1 MALTA
6 MPHLKQLHAPV
17 RPERVLRPSFILVLC
32 ALAPAC
38 KESAPPPPATTTAP
52 AAAPAPAAHT
62 KWGVI
67 EGRVRL
73 TGTPPAPARQPTTGT
88 VVSVCGEET
97 EERSLVVDAEGG
109 VAHAVVS
116 LKDGSALPA
125 SANPAPE
132 PVLDQ
137 KQCVYDPP
145 VLAARAGSTLVIRNS
160 DPLVHNVRAASG
172 TNRAFFN
179 VAMPLEGMTVRRQ
192 LPAEPGEV
200 PIHCDIHPWMRAR
213 VRTFDHGYFA
223 TSAADGRFRLEVPEG
238 THTVVIWH
246 ERLPAQSHTVTVRTG
261 ETVQVDSSWAA
272 TDLK

>member
-1 MALTA
+1 MALAA
-6 MPHLKQLHAPV
+6 MLHLKQLHAPV
-17 RPERVLRPSFILVLC
+17 RPERVLRPSFVIVLC
-32 ALAPAC
+32 ALTPAC
-38 KESAPPPPATTTAP
+38 KESASPPPATTTSPAIAP
-52 AAAPAPAAHT
+52 AATNT

-73 TGTPPAPARQPTTGT
+73 AGTPPAPARQPTIGT

-97 EERSLVVDAEGG
+97 EERTLVVGSGG
-109 VAHAVVS
+109 ALAHTVVS
-116 LKDGSALPA
+116 LRDGHALPA
-125 SANPAPE
+125 SARAAPE

-145 VLAARAGSTLVIRNS
+145 VLAARTGSTLVIRNS

-179 VAMPLEGMTVRRQ
+179 VAMPLEGMTVKRQ

-213 VRTFDHGYFA
+213 VRTFNHEYFA
-223 TSAADGRFRLEVPEG
+223 TSGADGRFQLEVPEG
-238 THTVVIWH
+238 THTLVLWH
-246 ERLPAQSHTVTVRTG
+246 ERLPEQARTVTVRAG
-261 ETVQVDSSWAA
+261 ERVQVDAEWPVA
-272 TDLK
+272 DLK

>member
-1 MALTA
+1 M
-6 MPHLKQLHAPV
+6 
-17 RPERVLRPSFILVLC
+17 LRPSFILVLC

-38 KESAPPPPATTTAP
+38 KESAPPPPATTAAP
-52 AAAPAPAAHT
+52 AAPPAPAAHT

-67 EGRVRL
+67 EGRIQL
-73 TGTPPAPARQPTTGT
+73 SGTPPTPARQPTIGT

-97 EERSLVVDAEGG
+97 EERSLVVGAEGG

-116 LKDGSALPA
+116 LKDGKALPA
-125 SANPAPE
+125 PVRPAPE

-145 VLAARAGSTLVIRNS
+145 VLAAKTGSTLVIRNS

-179 VAMPLEGMTVRRQ
+179 VAMPLEGMSVRRQ

-223 TSAADGRFRLEVPEG
+223 TSGADGRFRLEVPEG
-238 THTVVIWH
+238 THTVVVWH
-246 ERLPAQSHTVTVRTG
+246 ERLPEQLHTVTVRTG
-261 ETVQVDSSWAA
+261 ETVQVDARWAT

>member
-1 MALTA
+1 ML
-6 MPHLKQLHAPV
+6 HLKQLHAPV
-17 RPERVLRPSFILVLC
+17 RPEHVLRPTFIFVLC

-38 KESAPPPPATTTAP
+38 KEPASPPPAATTAP
-52 AAAPAPAAHT
+52 AAAPSSAANA

-73 TGTPPAPARQPTTGT
+73 VGTPPKPARQPTIGT
-88 VVSVCGEET
+88 VVSVCGEEA
-97 EERSLVVDAEGG
+97 EDRSLVVGGEGAL
-109 VAHAVVS
+109 AHAVVF
-116 LKDGSALPA
+116 LKEGKALPA
-125 SANPAPE
+125 PIKPAPE

-137 KQCVYDPP
+137 KQCVYEPP
-145 VLAARAGSTLVIRNS
+145 VLAAQSGSTLAIRNS

-172 TNRAFFN
+172 ANRAFFN

-223 TSAADGRFRLEVPEG
+223 TSGADGRFHLEVPEG
-238 THTVVIWH
+238 THTLVLWH
-246 ERLPAQSHTVTVRTG
+246 ERLPEQSLTVTVRAG
-261 ETVQVDSSWAA
+261 ETLQVAPEWPVA
-272 TDLK
+272 DLK

>member
-1 MALTA
+1 M
-6 MPHLKQLHAPV
+6 
-17 RPERVLRPSFILVLC
+17 LRPSFILVLC

-38 KESAPPPPATTTAP
+38 KEAASPPPAATTAP
-52 AAAPAPAAHT
+52 SAAPAAPANT
-62 KWGVI
+62 KRGVI

-73 TGTPPAPARQPTTGT
+73 SGTPPAPARQPTIGT

-97 EERSLVVDAEGG
+97 EERSLVVGDQGAL
-109 VAHAVVS
+109 AHVVVS
-116 LKDGSALPA
+116 LKEGKALPEPA
-125 SANPAPE
+125 QPAPE

-145 VLAARAGSTLVIRNS
+145 VLAARTGGTLVIRNS

-192 LPAEPGEV
+192 LPAEPGDM

-223 TSAADGRFRLEVPEG
+223 TSGKDGRFRLEVPEG
-238 THTVVIWH
+238 THTLVLWH
-246 ERLPAQSHTVTVRTG
+246 ERLPEQSRTVTVRAG
-261 ETVQVDSSWAA
+261 ETVQVDSEWAA